1 MVIIGFDPY
10 LVGEVFF
17 MSYPDFSHLT
27 PEATLD
33 VLPSYDYKVPATT
46 LTRDVMEYMK
56 NNADVPGMM
65 IMDGDEAIGSIGR
78 QRFES
83 HMQQVYSSEIYPKRP
98 IQILVEVLKAEKLQL
113 PASTRIVDAALAAL
127 QRPRSLVFEP
137 VVVEFPDGQLRLVD
151 CLIVLLA
158 QVTILKKFLAV

>member
-1 MVIIGFDPY
+1 
-10 LVGEVFF
+10 

-151 CLIVLLA
+151 CLIILLA

>member
-1 MVIIGFDPY
+1 
-10 LVGEVFF
+10 

-27 PEATLD
+27 PAASLD
-33 VLPSYDYKVPATT
+33 VLPAYDYKVPAAT
-46 LTRDVMEYMK
+46 LTRDVMEHIK
-56 NNADVPGMM
+56 NEPDLPGM
-65 IMDGDEAIGSIGR
+65 IIVDGEVAIGTLGR

-98 IQILVEVLKAEKLQL
+98 IQILVEVMKAEKLQL
-113 PASTRIVDAALAAL
+113 TSSTRIVDAALAAL

-158 QVTILKKFLAV
+158 QVTILEKFLQQ

>member
-1 MVIIGFDPY
+1 
-10 LVGEVFF
+10 

-27 PEATLD
+27 PVATLD
-33 VLPSYDYKVPATT
+33 VLPSHDYKVPATT
-46 LTRDVMEYMK
+46 LTREVMEYMK
-56 NNADVPGMM
+56 NHPDVPGMM
-65 IMDGDEAIGSIGR
+65 IMDGEAVIGAIGR

-113 PASTRIVDAALAAL
+113 PATTRIMDAALAAL
-127 QRPRSLVFEP
+127 QRPRALVFEP
-137 VVVEFPDGQLRLVD
+137 LVIEFPDGQLRLVD

-158 QVTILKKFLAV
+158 QVTIAAKFLRQ